1 MKVILKNKPDF
12 NLIADTLS
20 YLLSKQ
26 YDADVVVTMT
36 PKTPEQL
43 REEGIQDVV

>member
-1 MKVILKNKPDF
+1 MKIIHANKPDF

-26 YDADVVVTMT
+26 LDANIKITMT
-36 PKTPEQL
+36 PKSPEQL
-43 REEGIQDVV
+43 REEGLEERA